1 MVCKKIIKTKL
12 KVSNRQGEDIWSAFN
27 QSGIIKRL
35 PQIHKINDNSVG
47 QKGKWFAQAIY
58 RNKNTNG
65 Q

>member
-12 KVSNRQGEDIWSAFN
+12 KVSNRQGEDIWNAFN

-47 QKGKWFAQAIY
+47 QKGK
-58 RNKNTNG
+58 
-65 Q
+65 